1 MNSGSKWR
9 DLAIAGAIATVL
21 ELTPVGNAFYRYIY
35 LPVFQE
41 PVQGTMLQLL
51 QVVGWC
57 FYLLTFWLMLQ
68 LISFLFGTPRSE

>member
-21 ELTPVGNAFYRYIY
+21 ELTPAGHAFYRYIY

-41 PVQGTMLQLL
+41 PAQGTMLQLL
-51 QVVGWC
+51 QVVSWC

-68 LISFLFGTPRSE
+68 LISFLFGTPRS